1 MGIWDSDSLWLK
13 ANTFIDKA
21 IAVGQAHPDFGLWA
35 ALALELLARSALAKI
50 HPALNADPQDDK
62 NLLYA
67 FGFPVVGQP
76 RSLPAHSVYLRLEK
90 ILPDF
95 RKPQRELCDY
105 MALRRNAEI
114 HTGEVA
120 FPPAD
125 TSKWQ
130 PQFYGVCR
138 VLCGAV
144 GKSLDQFLGADLAS
158 AADKMIDAFAKGQ
171 EKAVKDKIAA
181 HAKVFAAKPPEE
193 RTKLADIADQQTKML
208 RIGSVRRTCPA
219 CGSFGVLRG
228 ERIKE
233 LEPKYEDG
241 QLVVDVEYL
250 ATEFQC
256 LACGLHLAT
265 IDEIG
270 IAGLEL
276 VFTVTT
282 STDLHERFQPEYEDD
297 YQNM

>member
-1 MGIWDSDSLWLK
+1 MGTWDSNSLWLK

-21 IAVGQAHPDFGLWA
+21 IAVGQAHSDFGLWC
-35 ALALELLARSALAKI
+35 ALALEVLARAALTNI

-67 FGFPVVGQP
+67 FGFPVIGQP
-76 RSLPAHSVYLRLEK
+76 RSLPAHAVYLRLEK
-90 ILPDF
+90 VLPDF
-95 RKPQRELCDY
+95 RKPHRELCDY

-114 HTGEVA
+114 HTGEIA
-120 FPPAD
+120 FPPAE

-138 VLCGAV
+138 ILCGAL
-144 GKSLDQFLGADLAS
+144 GKSLAQFVGTDI
-158 AADKMIDAFAKGQ
+158 AAAAEKMIDAFAKGQ
-171 EKAVKDKIAA
+171 EKVVKEKIAA
-181 HAKVFAAKPPEE
+181 HAKVFAAKPEEE
-193 RTKLADIADQQTKML
+193 RAKLGDAADQQTKLL

-219 CGSFGVLRG
+219 CGSFGILRG

-233 LEPKYEDG
+233 HEPKYEDA
-241 QLVVDVEYL
+241 QLLVDVEYL
-250 ATEFQC
+250 ATEFRC
-256 LACGLHLAT
+256 PACGLHLAT

-270 IAGLEL
+270 IAGLDL
-276 VFTVTT
+276 VFTETT
-282 STDLHERFQPEYEDD
+282 STDLHEQFQPEYDDD